1 MTLRRSSRDK
11 RCQSCMVH
19 KDNCF
24 CGLLESVDLKTKT
37 SIIIYKKEIFL
48 PSNTAHLALKT
59 LSNSQSF
66 ERGHRDQLLH
76 KEFLDEENYQ
86 PLFLYPSDDAVELDS
101 TLISKFT
108 KPINL
113 IVPDGTWRQAQ
124 KVHQR
129 EPLLTHIPKIKLTL
143 NEKTKYTLRR
153 QKLENGL
160 CTFEAI
166 SYALRV
172 IEGESIC
179 ESLLGQFDIFQNAH
193 LKNRDI
199 FSKQK
204 NKMGYS

>member
-113 IVPDGTWRQAQ
+113 IVPDGT
-124 KVHQR
+124 
-129 EPLLTHIPKIKLTL
+129 
-143 NEKTKYTLRR
+143 
-153 QKLENGL
+153 
-160 CTFEAI
+160 
-166 SYALRV
+166 
-172 IEGESIC
+172 
-179 ESLLGQFDIFQNAH
+179 
-193 LKNRDI
+193 
-199 FSKQK
+199 
-204 NKMGYS
+204 